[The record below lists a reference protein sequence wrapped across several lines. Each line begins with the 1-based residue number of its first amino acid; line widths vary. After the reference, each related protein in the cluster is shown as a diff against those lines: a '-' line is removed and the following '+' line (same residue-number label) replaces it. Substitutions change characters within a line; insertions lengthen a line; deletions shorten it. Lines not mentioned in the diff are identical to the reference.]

1 MTRKKKETP
10 VTETVEEVITDIEP
24 VVDNLIDE
32 SIEAEIPVEIK
43 KPVEE
48 VKLTGKSVQEL
59 QIAVRKLL

>member
-10 VTETVEEVITDIEP
+10 VTEEVITDIEP

-32 SIEAEIPVEIK
+32 SVEAETPVEIK
-43 KPVEE
+43 KAVEE
-48 VKLTGKSVQEL
+48 VKLIGNSAQEL